1 MMNHIIMSLGSNINQ
16 QKNLATA
23 RMMIEKLFTSTVFTE
38 AIWTEP
44 IGIQSG
50 KFLNCLC
57 RSECNLP
64 LDNIKYYLK
73 KIESQIGRTQ
83 EDTRNGIIAIDIDIL
98 QFNDSIFHERD
109 WQRDYIKKL
118 MKNISL

>member
-1 MMNHIIMSLGSNINQ
+1 MNHIIMSLGSNINQ

-23 RMMIEKLFTSTVFTE
+23 RMMIERLFTSAVFTE

-44 IGIQSG
+44 IGIQSDN
-50 KFLNCLC
+50 FLNCLC
-57 RSECNLP
+57 RGECNLP
-64 LDNIKYYLK
+64 LDNIKYHLK